1 LSGLTAGLRA
11 LVARDFLDSV
21 KYSEQQMRANRVG
34 AHPKIVLFERMF
46 VRKMAKLNIPMFAH
60 IWFVRKRSS
69 WRFFVQGHSHK
80 DGSQPYAHLGCAVDI
95 VHSLK
100 AWDLSPR

>member
-60 IWFVRKRSS
+60 NMVRTQAEQLAV
-69 WRFFVQGHSHK
+69 FVQGHSHK
-80 DGSQPYAHLGCAVDI
+80 GRFSALCPFGLCCGHCA
-95 VHSLK
+95 
-100 AWDLSPR
+100 